1 VSSGSSAS
9 SAESASLSLTDKG
22 DLFHAE
28 IHRAFFLLLSGVF
41 AQKHPLQELIA
52 ARARRFAGLEEPAG
66 ARVAELRGRAT
77 ESSCGRQDFREEAG
91 VQVDTVYVRTYYVYM
106 NVTLSVDDEVLLRA
120 RQQADALGTSVNQL
134 IRDYLEQL
142 AGRTDSAGDAVE
154 FERLSRLT
162 KGDSRAWKF
171 SRDELHERR

>member
-1 VSSGSSAS
+1 
-9 SAESASLSLTDKG
+9 
-22 DLFHAE
+22 
-28 IHRAFFLLLSGVF
+28 
-41 AQKHPLQELIA
+41 
-52 ARARRFAGLEEPAG
+52 
-66 ARVAELRGRAT
+66 
-77 ESSCGRQDFREEAG
+77 
-91 VQVDTVYVRTYYVYM
+91 M

-142 AGRTDSAGDAVE
+142 AGRTDPAGDAVE

-171 SRDELHERR
+171 NRDELHERR